1 MKHRISR
8 NVILSCAGLAVAVL
22 SSNAFADS
30 ANEAMAHV
38 FVNVDPNISVQTLT
52 GNVGLGTV
60 QLGSFGGSATFQVD
74 ANEESVMLGV
84 ATTDLYKGDDPNN
97 TDVKPLPVDLSL
109 GATISP
115 DSANPIQGGSNV
127 AQYDTGGT
135 TISTPYGDM
144 NGYRTN
150 DITFES
156 SQNGHFSQNVN
167 VDVGWQQPDPEQPK
181 GEYSGYIVLY
191 TALVGASSSPPPAL

>member
-1 MKHRISR
+1 MKHNISR
-8 NVILSCAGLAVAVL
+8 NSILSCAGFAVAIL
-22 SSNAFADS
+22 SSNAFADT

-38 FVNVDPNISVQTLT
+38 FVNVDPNISVQALT

-84 ATTDLYKGDDPNN
+84 ATTDLYKGDDPTNQEVN
-97 TDVKPLPVDLSL
+97 PLPVDLER

-115 DSANPIQGGSNV
+115 DNANPLGGASNV
-127 AQYDTGGT
+127 AQYDTSGT
-135 TISTPYGDM
+135 IVSTPYGDM

-150 DITFES
+150 DIQFES

-191 TALVGASSSPPPAL
+191 TALVGTQAR